1 MCQASLISNR
11 ITRLS
16 TRSYKHRQE
25 VIVPDL
31 YRVSQL
37 TRLNHD
43 LDNLYELIYDQWR
56 TVTEEDYKLF
66 GGQLQLLL
74 ETLKGL
80 YQTIRK
86 FPKSLG
92 LTKEVEN
99 LEMNYAALYEV
110 NSDIVNFGI
119 KLPKNKQ
126 LQQAIAEA
134 SRRINA

>member
-1 MCQASLISNR
+1 MCQATLISNS
-11 ITRLS
+11 IARLS

-25 VIVPDL
+25 IIVPDL

-37 TRLNHD
+37 ARLNRD

-74 ETLKGL
+74 ETIKGL
-80 YQTIRK
+80 YQSIK
-86 FPKSLG
+86 KLPKSLG
-92 LTKEVEN
+92 LSKEAEN
-99 LEMNYAALYEV
+99 LEMNYSALYEV

-126 LQQAIAEA
+126 FQQAMAEA
-134 SRRINA
+134 SQRLNA